1 MIRKFKIMFER
12 RELLIFS
19 TLILAV
25 AFSSSVLYF
34 FGIKAAIGAVLMV
47 IGAVVTF
54 HFPRTSLYLFLVY
67 LCFAGT
73 ITYSIPGVYQEQGAK
88 VVFSSL
94 YPILH
99 FVKDIFYFPA
109 LIAIIIGTK
118 SWKKLFPQ
126 IKPLLWVL
134 LFFVVVC
141 ILNFLFVN
149 IPLEFETKRGSPF
162 FMGILGLKIWLGYIP
177 LILCSFYLIRDR
189 KDLLFLTRLQ
199 TILIIICCS
208 LTLIQYLL
216 LINGICDGSV
226 NLPDPTF
233 QRASLQARCFVGGS
247 LLYYP
252 KLNLIRLP
260 GTFVA
265 PWQWGWF
272 LISGIFFTVATSQFD
287 SAKKWQIIGW
297 IGTVLVLIASLISGQ
312 RIALLIVPIFFITLI
327 ILTEEK
333 RKNLAIKLGIISFC
347 GVISL
352 SLPIVQQRIQNFIGR
367 WVYSPPPKFIW
378 QKWQYALNNQEGIF
392 GNGLATTSS
401 MARKLAPIKLIEV
414 FYAQIIYEMGFLG
427 LISFLALVS
436 VAVFLTFKIYK
447 SLQDKAL
454 KKFSICLWMFILFI
468 SYNIYYYPLMVDPV
482 NVYYWF
488 VLGILFK
495 LPQIDKQL
503 HGKNEDEETEHL
515 TINKN

>member
-1 MIRKFKIMFER
+1 M
-12 RELLIFS
+12 
-19 TLILAV
+19 
-25 AFSSSVLYF
+25 
-34 FGIKAAIGAVLMV
+34 
-47 IGAVVTF
+47 
-54 HFPRTSLYLFLVY
+54 
-67 LCFAGT
+67 
-73 ITYSIPGVYQEQGAK
+73 
-88 VVFSSL
+88 
-94 YPILH
+94 
-99 FVKDIFYFPA
+99 
-109 LIAIIIGTK
+109 
-118 SWKKLFPQ
+118 
-126 IKPLLWVL
+126 
-134 LFFVVVC
+134 
-141 ILNFLFVN
+141 
-149 IPLEFETKRGSPF
+149 
-162 FMGILGLKIWLGYIP
+162 
-177 LILCSFYLIRDR
+177 
-189 KDLLFLTRLQ
+189 
-199 TILIIICCS
+199 
-208 LTLIQYLL
+208 
-216 LINGICDGSV
+216 
-226 NLPDPTF
+226 
-233 QRASLQARCFVGGS
+233 
-247 LLYYP
+247 
-252 KLNLIRLP
+252 
-260 GTFVA
+260 
-265 PWQWGWF
+265 
-272 LISGIFFTVATSQFD
+272 ATSQFD

-414 FYAQIIYEMGFLG
+414 FHAQIIYEMGFLG

-454 KKFSICLWMFILFI
+454 KKLSICLWMFILFI

-503 HGKNEDEETEHL
+503 HEKNEDQETKNI
-515 TINKN
+515 TINNN